1 MRTTQILGWGTIVLD
16 RQLFVDRFPEP
27 DTKTEALEGRLQ
39 VGGPVPTALALLSR
53 YGHQCRFAGLWGD
66 DAEGR
71 LIEQDLN
78 SQQIE
83 FPAQCRRTECVTG
96 HAHVWVDRFSG
107 SRTIVAQRAA
117 PTEDAERELLASC
130 EIQPVLHLDGWLC
143 DTAIELARRTR
154 EQKGLVVLDTG
165 SPKGRT
171 EELLSLVDVVNA
183 PRRFLSQFF
192 NDDDVEGGGR
202 RLLEFGAKIVTIT
215 DGNRGAWIFTR
226 EGASHHQPAFKVE
239 VVDSTGAGDV
249 FTGGLIHAVLQDWP
263 VDRILQFASACAA
276 LKCRRMGNREAL
288 PGLDE
293 VEEFLGQ
300 AG

>member
-16 RQLFVDRFPEP
+16 RQLIVDRFPEP

-39 VGGPVPTALALLSR
+39 IGGPVPTALAVLSR
-53 YGHQCRFAGLWGD
+53 YGHQCRFAGVWGD

-71 LIEQDLN
+71 LIEHDLN

-83 FPAQCRRTECVTG
+83 FPEQCRRTGCLTG
-96 HAHVWVDRFSG
+96 NAHVWVDRSSG
-107 SRTIVAQRAA
+107 SRTIISQRAE
-117 PTEDAERELLASC
+117 PSDDAERELLASC
-130 EIQPVLHLDGWLC
+130 EIPPVLHLDGWLC

-154 EQKGLVVLDTG
+154 EQAGLVVLDTG

-171 EELLSLVDVVNA
+171 EELLALVDVVNA

-192 NDDDVEGGGR
+192 GDDRVEAGGR
-202 RLLEFGAKIVTIT
+202 RLLELGAKIATIT
-215 DGNRGAWIFTR
+215 DGNHGAWIFTR
-226 EGASHHQPAFKVE
+226 EGEHYHQPAFEVQ

-263 VDRILQFASACAA
+263 ADRILRFASACAA
-276 LKCRRMGNREAL
+276 LKCTRMGNREAL

-293 VEEFLGQ
+293 VERMSDQ
-300 AG
+300 VT